1 MPNFPNDMSK
11 GVFVLP
17 VAKCSWQCLWDASCT
32 DRPAEGVASVMHT
45 KNLISK
51 SLVLKEEK
59 KKIMLRIQFLHEEKQ
74 QGLFLFHGL
83 AFL

>member
-17 VAKCSWQCLWDASCT
+17 VAKCSWQCLWNASCT

-59 KKIMLRIQFLHEEKQ
+59 KKSCLEFSFFMKKNNKGSSFFM
-74 QGLFLFHGL
+74 G
-83 AFL
+83 

>member
-17 VAKCSWQCLWDASCT
+17 VAKCSWQCLWNASCT

-59 KKIMLRIQFLHEEKQ
+59 KKSCLEISFFMKKNNKGSSFFM
-74 QGLFLFHGL
+74 G
-83 AFL
+83 